1 MNSLNELMWHQ
12 QFYNTLI
19 PGVTI
24 SVNTTRETDFF
35 SRQKRINKIDLYIHS
50 VFDGLQ
56 TWLMDMRIYEKKIMR
71 RPNGN
76 SLPRLL
82 KLLWLE
88 DKRRKEAD
96 WLELLIKEKFSKEK
110 KSSSWPCILLN
121 TAVTHC
127 SN

>member
-50 VFDGLQ
+50 VFDVF
-56 TWLMDMRIYEKKIMR
+56 
-71 RPNGN
+71 RPG
-76 SLPRLL
+76 
-82 KLLWLE
+82 
-88 DKRRKEAD
+88 
-96 WLELLIKEKFSKEK
+96 
-110 KSSSWPCILLN
+110 
-121 TAVTHC
+121 
-127 SN
+127 